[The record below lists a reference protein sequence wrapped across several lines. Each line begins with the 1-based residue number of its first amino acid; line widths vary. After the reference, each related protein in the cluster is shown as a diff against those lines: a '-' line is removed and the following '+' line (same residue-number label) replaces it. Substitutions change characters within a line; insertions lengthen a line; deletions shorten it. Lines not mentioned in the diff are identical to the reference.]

1 MGALHVA
8 IARAPGWRIARF
20 PAAIALTAAGY
31 NLVSLA
37 FCLDGFSDTT
47 YLAAGNLTFLILTV
61 HSACWILYAYAGTDG
76 SLARTPK
83 QIFWLAGSAVA
94 FCALLAGTGQLFYP
108 GVGRVTIGLTN
119 LRYHLPVTTPAGY
132 ASGVL
137 VIALAGFAFVRLAL
151 RFRRGERTLGWQ
163 LGFYVAFLF
172 CVIEQALVSNRLVQ
186 LPSLLDIG
194 LVLVVMSLTLH
205 TVRRISTDAR
215 RLQLLSGYLQ
225 AEVARRTEERDE
237 VRKALRETQ
246 EDLRDVVSSLDEIVW
261 EADAQTLN
269 VTSVSVGA
277 AKLLGYPAGDDR
289 KSSFWSQYVHPDDR
303 QRLMA
308 EAREALACN
317 EVVRLEHR
325 IVSADG
331 RTMWVRD
338 SLHPL
343 AASPWN
349 SARLR
354 GVMIDI
360 TESRRAQQSLIES
373 EQRFRKIADS
383 APVLIWAHDEKGQLT
398 YANKQALDYTGRT
411 FEQLTGHG
419 WLKPMHPDDRERVLS
434 AVMAGAA
441 SQAEYQMEFRQ
452 RRADGQ
458 YRWVLSTAVPR
469 FAGPEYAGHIGTV
482 VDITQLKRDHEQGV
496 AAQKL
501 ESLGVLAGG
510 VAHDFNNLLGSILAD
525 SELLLS
531 DLSDGSP
538 VYAGIKRIE
547 AVAIRAAEIVRELLT
562 FAGQEHFSLEPV
574 DVSGLVRE
582 MLQLLRVSI
591 SKLAVMRIDLAGDLP
606 AVRANASQIRQ
617 VVMNLITNASEAL
630 GSTGGSIEVTTRLI
644 HIGSDSPEKG
654 DLPEGRYVR
663 IEVSDTGCGMTK
675 EIQDKIFDPFFTT
688 KFTGR
693 GLGLAAVQGI
703 VRTHH
708 GSIRLESTA
717 GAGTR
722 FEVLLPCTQEAARPV
737 LSLPA
742 PDLTVRP
749 APLTGTVLVVDDEE
763 MLRIA
768 VAKMLRKHHY
778 AVIEA
783 GDGDTALE
791 IFRAKSAE
799 IGVILLDMTLPGIS
813 GRRLLEELDAIRPDI
828 RIIITTAHTKEM
840 AVNAIG
846 VQHPWEFIR
855 KPYHIADLVTLL
867 RRPEASGREPALKS
881 RMQDTGT

>member
-1 MGALHVA
+1 MA
-8 IARAPGWRIARF
+8 
-20 PAAIALTAAGY
+20 AAIALTAAAY
-31 NLVSLA
+31 NIVSLA
-37 FCLDGFSDTT
+37 LSLDGLSSTA
-47 YLAAGNLTFLILTV
+47 YLAAGNLTYWIVTV
-61 HSACWILYAYAGTDG
+61 HSVCWILYAYADKDG
-76 SLARTPK
+76 SLARTPR
-83 QIFWLAGSAVA
+83 QIVWLAISAVA
-94 FCALLAGTGQLFYP
+94 VCALLAGSGQLIYP
-108 GVGRVTIGLTN
+108 GAEPVTIGLTN
-119 LRYHLPVTTPAGY
+119 IRYHLPVATPAGY
-132 ASGVL
+132 ATGVL
-137 VIALAGFAFVRLAL
+137 VIALSGFAFVRLAL

-163 LGFYVAFLF
+163 LGFYLAFLF
-172 CVIEQALVSNRLVQ
+172 CVIEQVLVANRLVN
-186 LPSLLDIG
+186 LPSLLDFG
-194 LVLVVMSLTLH
+194 LVLVVMPLTLH

-261 EADAQTLN
+261 EADAQRLN

-277 AKLLGYPAGDDR
+277 AKLLGYPAADDR
-289 KSSFWSQYVHPDDR
+289 KSSFWSRYVHPDDR
-303 QRLMA
+303 DRLMA
-308 EAREALACN
+308 EARDALKCN

-325 IVSADG
+325 MVSADG
-331 RTMWVRD
+331 RTVWVRD

-419 WLKPMHPDDRERVLS
+419 WLKPMHADDRERVLS

-452 RRADGQ
+452 RRADGEF
-458 YRWVLSTAVPR
+458 RWVLSTAVPR
-469 FAGPEYAGHIGTV
+469 FAGPDYAGHIGTV

-547 AVAIRAAEIVRELLT
+547 AVAVRAAEIVRELLT
-562 FAGQEHFSLEPV
+562 FAGQENFTLEPL
-574 DVSGLVRE
+574 DVSSLVRE
-582 MLQLLRVSI
+582 MLELLRVSI
-591 SKLAVMRIDLAGDLP
+591 SKLAVMRIDLAIDLP
-606 AVRANASQIRQ
+606 AVRANPSQIRQ

-630 GSTGGSIEVTTRLI
+630 GSRGGAIEVNTRLV
-644 HIGSDSPEKG
+644 HIAADSPERG
-654 DLPEGRYVR
+654 DLPEGQYVQL
-663 IEVSDTGCGMTK
+663 EVSDTGCGMTT

-708 GSIRLESTA
+708 GAIRLSSTA

-737 LSLPA
+737 VSLPA
-742 PDLTVRP
+742 PDLTGRTMP
-749 APLTGTVLVVDDEE
+749 PTGTVLVVDDEE
-763 MLRIA
+763 MLRVA
-768 VAKMLRKHHY
+768 VAKMLRRERY
-778 AVIEA
+778 SVIEA
-783 GDGDTALE
+783 ADGDTALE
-791 IFRAKSAE
+791 IFRNQSAE

-813 GRRLLEELDAIRPDI
+813 GRRLFEELRGIRPDI
-828 RIIITTAHTKEM
+828 RIIVTTAYTKEM
-840 AVNAIG
+840 AVNAVG
-846 VQHPWEFIR
+846 VQQTWEFIR
-855 KPYHIADLVTLL
+855 KPYHIADLVSLL
-867 RRPEASGREPALKS
+867 RRTDVSGRESALKS

>member
-8 IARAPGWRIARF
+8 IARAPGWRIARLA
-20 PAAIALTAAGY
+20 AAIALTAAAF
-31 NLVSLA
+31 NLVSLT
-37 FCLDGFSDTT
+37 FSLDGFSGAA
-47 YLAAGNLTFLILTV
+47 YVAAGNLTYLFITIHAV
-61 HSACWILYAYAGTDG
+61 CWILYAYADKDG
-76 SLARTPK
+76 LLSRAPKPIRWLVVSVVAVCAALA
-83 QIFWLAGSAVA
+83 I
-94 FCALLAGTGQLFYP
+94 TGQFLYP
-108 GVGRVTIGLTN
+108 EVRPVSIGLTGI
-119 LRYHLPVTTPAGY
+119 RYHFPVTAPAGY
-132 ASGVL
+132 IYGAL
-137 VIALAGFAFVRLAL
+137 VTALAVIAFVRLVL
-151 RFRRGERTLGWQ
+151 RFHRGERTLGWQ

-172 CVIEQALVSNRLVQ
+172 CVIEQLLVANHMVN
-186 LPSLLDIG
+186 LPSLLDFG
-194 LVLVVMSLTLH
+194 LVLVVMPLTLH

-261 EADAQTLN
+261 EADAQSLN

-289 KSSFWSQYVHPDDR
+289 KSSFWSRYVHPDDR
-303 QRLMA
+303 ERLMA
-308 EAREALACN
+308 EARDALKCN

-325 IVSADG
+325 MVSVDG
-331 RTMWVRD
+331 RTVWVRD

-343 AASPWN
+343 AGSPWN

-398 YANKQALDYTGRT
+398 YANKQALEYTGRS

-419 WLKPMHPDDRERVLS
+419 WLKPMHADDRERVLS

-441 SQAEYQMEFRQ
+441 SQSEYQMEFRQ
-452 RRADGQ
+452 RRADGEF
-458 YRWVLSTAVPR
+458 RWVLSTAVPR
-469 FAGPEYAGHIGTV
+469 FAGSEYAGHIGTV

-562 FAGQEHFSLEPV
+562 FAGQENFSFEPV
-574 DVSGLVRE
+574 DVSSLVRE
-582 MLQLLRVSI
+582 MLELLKVSI
-591 SKLAVMRIDLAGDLP
+591 SKLAVMRVDLAVELP

-630 GSTGGSIEVTTRLI
+630 GPAGGAIEVSTRLI
-644 HIGSDSPEKG
+644 HIGADSPDKG
-654 DLPEGRYVR
+654 DLPEGQYVR
-663 IEVSDTGCGMTK
+663 LEVNDTGCGMTR
-675 EIQDKIFDPFFTT
+675 EIQDRIFDPFFTT

-708 GSIRLESTA
+708 GSIRLASTV

-722 FEVLLPCTQEAARPV
+722 FEVLLPCTQDAARPV
-737 LSLPA
+737 VSLPA
-742 PDLTVRP
+742 PDYITRTT
-749 APLTGTVLVVDDEE
+749 PLTGTVLVVDDEE
-763 MLRIA
+763 MLRLA
-768 VAKMLRKHHY
+768 VSKMLRRENY
-778 AVIEA
+778 SVIEA
-783 GDGDTALE
+783 GDGDMALE
-791 IFRAKSAE
+791 IFRMKSAE
-799 IGVILLDMTLPGIS
+799 IAVILLDMTLPGIS
-813 GRRLLEELDAIRPDI
+813 GRRLFEELRGIRPDI
-828 RIIITTAHTKEM
+828 RIIITTAYTKEM
-840 AVNAIG
+840 AVNAVG
-846 VQHPWEFIR
+846 VQQTWEFIR
-855 KPYHIADLVTLL
+855 KPYHIADLVSLL
-867 RRPEASGREPALKS
+867 RRVEGSGRETAVKA